1 MIYIFQAITGIFSL
15 PGLLCKGCGELCG
28 KIHCDPCKEACFEAS
43 KCVRQ
48 WAGRPLSTYLI
59 YSWIISGL
67 EMYYSITP
75 SNCEF
80 SSSDHWVS
88 LSGWRGVQMLFATLN
103 IVFAPYM
110 QMRVWKF
117 IMQEI
122 QRDSLPID
130 PKTGK
135 QVVPKKEVQNAF
147 KKVWC
152 EDFGVLFYFFAIIL
166 SVIWCVKGQEWGSD
180 LKGDCSIWLPCFLG
194 QAQFA
199 LAFVYTFC
207 WYCCPCCAKAIELE
221 KQDEHYYD
229 YEMENRMSGSDSSGE

>member
-1 MIYIFQAITGIFSL
+1 MIYIFQGITGICSL
-15 PGLLCKGCGELCG
+15 PGLLCKACGDLCG

-48 WAGRPLSTYLI
+48 FMGRPLSTYLV

-67 EMYYSITP
+67 EIYYSIAP
-75 SNCEF
+75 SDRTCEF
-80 SSSDHWVS
+80 TKEQGAYVS
-88 LSGWRGVQMLFATLN
+88 LSGWRGIQMLFATLN

-110 QMRVWKF
+110 QIKVWRF
-117 IMQEI
+117 IMETV
-122 QRDSLPID
+122 RAAPPAVD

-152 EDFGVLFYFFAIIL
+152 EDFGVLFYFIAIIL
-166 SVIWCVKGQEWGSD
+166 SVLWCVKGHEWGSN
-180 LKGDCSIWLPCFLG
+180 LTGDCSISFPAWLG

-221 KQDEHYYD
+221 KQEEHYYD
-229 YEMENRMSGSDSSGE
+229 YGSGSDSSGE